1 MEILK
6 TLKFLSLLIMLLIIL
21 LVIYYS
27 TYNKHYKNEYFT
39 TIPNLAQSKN
49 LAQSNLK
56 AAEKLDDM
64 MQDALDETG
73 KISKVVRNDFY
84 NKRNRIR
91 AIGRDLKNISGNI
104 RKKANS
110 YANVRQKISEA
121 STQL

>member
-39 TIPNLAQSKN
+39 TIPG
-49 LAQSNLK
+49 LAQSNILAQNNFK
-56 AAEKLDDM
+56 AAEKLDEI
-64 MQDALDETG
+64 MQDALDETRQIG
-73 KISKVVRNDFY
+73 KEVRNDFY
-84 NKRNRIR
+84 NKRSRIR
-91 AIGRDLKNISGNI
+91 LIRRDLKNISGNI